1 MECANNACHVP
12 DRANYPRTSI
22 PILRFEVPMTDEL
35 TATYL
40 IFHGTNKVDREM
52 IIDTMGLSDARF
64 WTYESCDFKAS
75 WNDRLGQDR
84 DNMDRNWSGFAGIEQ
99 EDSVIAMSM
108 TPIVDRTQEYLVPSD
123 EAVIRLRRRLL
134 DSVAMNENGQD
145 PLGLHVTDYSKVL
158 AVPDTII
165 PKSSRW
171 QDLATG
177 NTCTGAEVSSL
188 VPK

>member
-1 MECANNACHVP
+1 
-12 DRANYPRTSI
+12 
-22 PILRFEVPMTDEL
+22 
-35 TATYL
+35 
-40 IFHGTNKVDREM
+40 
-52 IIDTMGLSDARF
+52 
-64 WTYESCDFKAS
+64 
-75 WNDRLGQDR
+75 
-84 DNMDRNWSGFAGIEQ
+84 
-99 EDSVIAMSM
+99 MSM

-177 NTCTGAEVSSL
+177 NTCTGAEGSSL